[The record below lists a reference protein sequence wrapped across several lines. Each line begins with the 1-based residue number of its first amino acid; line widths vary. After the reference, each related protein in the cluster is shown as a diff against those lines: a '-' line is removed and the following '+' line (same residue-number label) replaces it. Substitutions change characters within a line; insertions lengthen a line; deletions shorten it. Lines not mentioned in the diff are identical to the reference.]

1 MLVCAHCD
9 DDNARLAVPVQAN
22 IAIDLALV
30 FIAGVSLAAVY
41 LGDDLYRPPLP
52 TEVSS
57 QLGRR
62 GDVSLFVWLRADPLP
77 HGPQVFHGCSSKVGK
92 QCQLCL
98 SVIADKILSR
108 GSMTCIAS
116 TPADGPTTSF
126 PAAPHPTPAP
136 RHAVGLCACASMI
149 RVFGN
154 ERVEYWREAS
164 GLSQPK

>member
-1 MLVCAHCD
+1 M
-9 DDNARLAVPVQAN
+9 
-22 IAIDLALV
+22 
-30 FIAGVSLAAVY
+30 
-41 LGDDLYRPPLP
+41 
-52 TEVSS
+52 T
-57 QLGRR
+57 
-62 GDVSLFVWLRADPLP
+62 DPLP

-116 TPADGPTTSF
+116 TPADGGDHFVS
-126 PAAPHPTPAP
+126 AAPHRTHVVPAP